1 MSLRFFKTLTFLTFG
16 FTLSILPS
24 CLFAESILS
33 YQEALDV
40 AKSTWKELFPVEH
53 ISIFESKSKNRLLMV
68 KVQNIQI
75 YYYRFEVSLP
85 RLYRRSD
92 DSIDRRLEPA
102 RSAELWLRYQP
113 QLKVADF
120 AFVRED
126 LLPGTNRQW
135 IE

>member
-1 MSLRFFKTLTFLTFG
+1 MNFRFFKTLIFLTFG
-16 FTLSILPS
+16 FSILIFPS
-24 CLFAESILS
+24 YLLAESILS
-33 YQEALDV
+33 YQEALEL
-40 AKSTWKELFPVEH
+40 AKSTWKERFPVEP
-53 ISIFESKSKNRLLMV
+53 ISIFESKSKHRLLMA

-92 DSIDRRLEPA
+92 DSIDRRQEPA

-113 QLKVADF
+113 QLKMADF
-120 AFVRED
+120 AFVRDD